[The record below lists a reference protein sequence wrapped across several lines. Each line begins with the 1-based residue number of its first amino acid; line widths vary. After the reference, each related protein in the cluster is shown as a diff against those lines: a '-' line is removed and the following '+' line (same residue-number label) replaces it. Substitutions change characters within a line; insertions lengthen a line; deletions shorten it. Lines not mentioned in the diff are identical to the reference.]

1 MDKLRKDE
9 SGLFGMSFETPLVS
23 VGYVLIALAS
33 LAALFHAQGW
43 FQGLFWPDIFNLAPL
58 LVGMGFA
65 LILSNWTFD
74 YRWMILAGTI
84 VAIAWYI
91 LMW

>member
-1 MDKLRKDE
+1 VDLRKDE

-23 VGYVLIALAS
+23 VGYVLIVLAS
-33 LAALFHAQGW
+33 AAVLFHNQGW
-43 FQGLFWPDIFNLAPL
+43 FQGLLWPDMFNLSPL
-58 LVGMGFA
+58 FVGGGVM

-74 YRWMILAGTI
+74 YRWMVLAGFI
-84 VAIAWYI
+84 VAIGWYI